1 MNIKINKKLLFT
13 YKKPP
18 LLIAEISANHNGNKN
33 LFLKHIL
40 EAKKSGADLVKIQTY
55 EPEDITVKKLNFQIK
70 NGIWKNTNLWNLYK
84 KTHTPFEWHYE
95 AFKLAKKKKIN
106 LFSTP
111 FSIRALKFLDKFDV
125 DLYKISSFE
134 ITDYNLI
141 DNIAK
146 RKKPI
151 IISTGMSSVYE
162 IETAKKIINKYHN
175 NLIILY
181 CVSGYPTP
189 ANECNINAIQTLKNK
204 FKKNLIGLSDHT
216 NNNYSSLAATVKGVT
231 AIEKHFIL
239 SKRIHSEDSS
249 FSIEPKEFKI
259 LSNDTK
265 KIFETLGGKK
275 IFLKKS
281 ENKNLIFRRSIFASK
296 NIKKGDLFSKE
307 NLISLRPQIGKSSSN
322 YFKLLGKKSKISI
335 KELNPIPKNLK

>member
-1 MNIKINKKLLFT
+1 MNVKINKKLIFT

-18 LLIAEISANHNGNKN
+18 LLIAEISANHKGNKN

-55 EPEDITVKKLNFQIK
+55 EPEDITAKKLNFKIK
-70 NGIWKNTNLWNLYK
+70 NGIWRKKTLWNLYK
-84 KTHTPFEWHYE
+84 KTQTPFEWHYD
-95 AFKLAKKKKIN
+95 AFKLAKKKNIN

-111 FSIRALKFLDKFDV
+111 FSIRALKFLDKFDI

-141 DNIAK
+141 ENIAK

-151 IISTGMSSVYE
+151 IISTGMSSISE

-175 NLIILY
+175 NLVILY

-189 ANECNINAIQTLKNK
+189 ANECNINAIQTLKNR

-239 SKRIHSEDSS
+239 SKKIHSEDSS

-265 KIFETLGGKK
+265 KIFETLGGEK

-281 ENKNLIFRRSIFASK
+281 ENRNLVFRRSIFASK
-296 NIKKGDLFSKE
+296 DIKKGELFSKK
-307 NLISLRPQIGKSSSN
+307 NLISLRPQIGQSSSN
-322 YFKLLGKKSKISI
+322 YFKILGKKSKINI
-335 KELNPIPKNLK
+335 KKLNPIPKNLK

>member
-1 MNIKINKKLLFT
+1 MNIKINKKLIFT

-18 LLIAEISANHNGNKN
+18 LLIAEISANHKGNKN

-55 EPEDITVKKLNFQIK
+55 EPEDITAKKLNFKIK
-70 NGIWKNTNLWNLYK
+70 NGIWRKKTLWNLYK
-84 KTHTPFEWHYE
+84 KTQTPFEWHYE
-95 AFKLAKKKKIN
+95 AFKLAKKKNIN

-111 FSIRALKFLDKFDV
+111 FSVRALKFLDKFDI

-141 DNIAK
+141 ENIAK

-151 IISTGMSSVYE
+151 ILSTGMSSISE

-175 NLIILY
+175 NLVILY
-181 CVSGYPTP
+181 CISGYPTP
-189 ANECNINAIQTLKNK
+189 ANECNINAIQTLKNR

-239 SKRIHSEDSS
+239 SKKIHSEDSS
-249 FSIEPKEFKI
+249 FSIEPKEFKV

-265 KIFETLGGKK
+265 KIFETLGGEK

-281 ENKNLIFRRSIFASK
+281 ENRNLIFRRSIFASK
-296 NIKKGDLFSKE
+296 NIKKGELFSKK
-307 NLISLRPQIGKSSSN
+307 NLISLRPQIGKSSSD
-322 YFKLLGKKSKISI
+322 YFKILGKKSKINI
-335 KELNPIPKNLK
+335 KKLNPIPKNLK

>member
-1 MNIKINKKLLFT
+1 MNIKINKKLVFT

-70 NGIWKNTNLWNLYK
+70 NGIWKNKTLWNLYK
-84 KTHTPFEWHYE
+84 KTQTPFEWHYD
-95 AFKLAKKKKIN
+95 AFKLAKKKNIN

-151 IISTGMSSVYE
+151 IISTGMSLVSE
-162 IETAKKIINKYHN
+162 IETAKKIINRYHN
-175 NLIILY
+175 NLVILY

-189 ANECNINAIQTLKNK
+189 ANECNINTIQTLKNR

-296 NIKKGDLFSKE
+296 NIKKGDLFSKK

-322 YFKLLGKKSKISI
+322 YFKILGKKSKINI